1 MADEAQNNEKP
12 KIITDEDWK
21 AEAQKEKEELAQE
34 EAQQPEGGQ
43 AGERQIPPANFTTL
57 VNTIATQA
65 MMALG
70 GYADPQ
76 SGKRFVDLELAKFHI
91 DSLAVLQEKS
101 KGNLDDEEA
110 KLVEKAIYELRM
122 GFVQMQKAAQQHMA
136 EQAKQATEGG
146 QAPAGGEGGQ

>member
-1 MADEAQNNEKP
+1 MAEDAQNNEKP

-21 AEAQKEKEELAQE
+21 AEAQKEKEELAKEQAE
-34 EAQQPEGGQ
+34 QPEGGQ
-43 AGERQIPPANFTTL
+43 PDERQIPPASFVTL

-76 SGKRFVDLELAKFHI
+76 TGKRFVDLELAKFHI

-122 GFVQMQKAAQQHMA
+122 GFVQMQKAAQQHIA
-136 EQAKQATEGG
+136 EQARQAAEGG
-146 QAPAGGEGGQ
+146 APAEGGE

>member
-1 MADEAQNNEKP
+1 MAEDAQNNEKP

-34 EAQQPEGGQ
+34 EAQQPEGG
-43 AGERQIPPANFTTL
+43 AEDRQIPPASFVTL

-76 SGKRFVDLELAKFHI
+76 SGKRYVDLELAKFHI
-91 DSLAVLQEKS
+91 DSLGVLQEKTE
-101 KGNLDDEEA
+101 GNLDDEEA
-110 KLVEKAIYELRM
+110 QLVEKAIYELRM

-136 EQAKQATEGG
+136 EQAEQAAEGG
-146 QAPAGGEGGQ
+146 QPPAGDGVQ